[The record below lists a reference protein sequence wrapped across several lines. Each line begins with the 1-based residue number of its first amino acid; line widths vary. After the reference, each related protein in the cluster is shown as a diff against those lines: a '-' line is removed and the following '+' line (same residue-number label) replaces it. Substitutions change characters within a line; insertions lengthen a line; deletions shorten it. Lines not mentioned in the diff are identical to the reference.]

1 MRPRRPRSP
10 VKADMNVIP
19 FLDVLLV
26 LLLVLMVATPVIQQ
40 AVQVELPQAHKAKTA
55 GKPATPNQIILE
67 ISGRGCYTLILQGR
81 RLENLPPQQIIMHTK
96 QGLQQDPKTQW
107 LIGGSASVPYEEILK
122 GLSLLH
128 HSGVSAVGLMT
139 KPL

>member
-1 MRPRRPRSP
+1 
-10 VKADMNVIP
+10 MNVIP

-40 AVQVELPQAHKAKTA
+40 AVQVELPQAHESKTSY
-55 GKPATPNQIILE
+55 KPATPNQIILE
-67 ISGRGCYTLILQGR
+67 ISGPGCYTLILQGA

-96 QGLQQDPKTQW
+96 KIVQKDVGSQF
-107 LIGGSASVPYEEILK
+107 LIGGSANVPYEEILK

-128 HSGVSAVGLMT
+128 QSGVTAVGLMT

>member
-1 MRPRRPRSP
+1 
-10 VKADMNVIP
+10 MNVIP

-40 AVQVELPQAHKAKTA
+40 AVHVELPQANEAKTA
-55 GKPATPNQIILE
+55 CKPATPTQIILE
-67 ISGRGCYTLILQGR
+67 ISRFGGYTLIVQGS

-96 QGLQQDPKTQW
+96 KGLQQDPKSQF
-107 LIGGSASVPYEEILK
+107 LIGGAASAPYEEILK

-128 HSGVSAVGLMT
+128 QSGVTAVGLMT